1 MSKTNPIART
11 TPLRVERGLPFGSS
25 NEGAKDGHL
34 AQPIERPPAIAS
46 TPSPAARPGGAPFV
60 LNGGK

>member
-1 MSKTNPIART
+1 MNPIART

-34 AQPIERPPAIAS
+34 AQPVVRPPAVAL
-46 TPSPAARPGGAPFV
+46 TPSPAVTPNGAPFV
-60 LNGGK
+60 LRDGKR